1 MAVET
6 WARIPA
12 ATKFYNFNTER
23 YMFGFTHE
31 SPMDSRSYKGVNQNH
46 SLLQIF
52 YFPPRLCCE
61 HHACLSRCM
70 TMMLPVYILK
80 LMQQHK
86 LQQTQSFFFSSST
99 RLHAIATSSSSSCIQ
114 PQARFV
120 GTRDPS
126 ILSDRESRDYL
137 NAQFLNERRNK

>member
-1 MAVET
+1 M
-6 WARIPA
+6 
-12 ATKFYNFNTER
+12 TKFYNFNTER

-86 LQQTQSFFFSSST
+86 LQQTQSFFFLPPRVCMLLLLLPPVLAFNLRPVLLEPGIRRYSLTENPVIIYLPNSSMKEE
-99 RLHAIATSSSSSCIQ
+99 TS
-114 PQARFV
+114 
-120 GTRDPS
+120 D
-126 ILSDRESRDYL
+126 L
-137 NAQFLNERRNK
+137 